1 MPYADRT
8 GVYYAALTSTALF
21 PPGVF
26 SKKEEQFGELELN
39 FEDRLKMFPGR
50 KVSHD
55 LRC

>member
-26 SKKEEQFGELELN
+26 FKKRGTIQRTEFE

-50 KVSHD
+50 KVQHD